1 VKFYCFLHWFE
12 DQSKVVGVSNVV
24 NVKLVPPSLKHLK
37 KKLLLVMV
45 HKKKAKVVQSSK
57 VVSNSAMENLT
68 VLSPQQMLQGQ
79 AAGVQVVQSSGLLGG
94 ATVVKEVMLYY
105 SWW

>member
-1 VKFYCFLHWFE
+1 LE

-24 NVKLVPPSLKHLK
+24 YVNWPLLKHLK
-37 KKLLLVMV
+37 KWLLVMV

-94 ATVVKEVMLYY
+94 ATVVKIRVYFYY